1 MAGEDPKDPQ
11 GAPGEPAEK
20 KPAGKKLDRRDVLLG
35 LSTVPALGLFGY
47 AWRKQHQYEQKPKE
61 AASART
67 AAAAK
72 NVSEVNVALL
82 GAGAQGQVLLDAM
95 LRIPGLR
102 FRAVCDVWTEYNQK
116 RVVNTLKKF
125 KFEVNGYEDHRE
137 MLDKE
142 KDLDAVVIATP
153 DFWHAPH
160 TIDCLKAGKHVY
172 CEKEMSNTLEGA
184 RSMVLAARETG
195 KLLQIGHQRR
205 SHPRY
210 LHCYEKLLGEAK
222 ILGRIVTVN
231 GQWNRAVSPD
241 LGWPERYAI
250 PADRLKQYGFTS
262 MEQFRNWRWYKGLG
276 GGPIVDLGSHQI
288 DIYNWFLGTPPAHV
302 MASGGLDYYD
312 PKTHEWYDTVMAVYE
327 YETPAGTVRAYYQ
340 TQTTNGS
347 QGYFE
352 NFMGDQGTLV
362 LSESE
367 ANYPGFL
374 YRDPNAPAWDE
385 WVQKGY
391 VSAPKIQEVKERD
404 EEAVLDVRESV
415 SPDEHRVPVVLRDP
429 YHQPH
434 LQNFF
439 DAVRGEAQLH
449 CPAEVGYES
458 AVTVLKVNEAIEAK
472 QRLSFRPE
480 DFKV

>member
-1 MAGEDPKDPQ
+1 MAGDDEKGTKDE
-11 GAPGEPAEK
+11 PGKAVERS
-20 KPAGKKLDRRDVLLG
+20 LHRRDVLRG

-47 AWRKQHQYEQKPKE
+47 AWRRQHEYERKQKE
-61 AASART
+61 AVST
-67 AAAAK
+67 SGAATTSSL
-72 NVSEVNVALL
+72 SEINVALL
-82 GAGAQGQVLLDAM
+82 GAGAQGEVLLDAM

-102 FRAVCDVWTEYNQK
+102 FRAVCDIWKEYNQK
-116 RVVNTLKKF
+116 RAVNLLRKY
-125 KFEVNGYEDHRE
+125 KFEVNGYEDHKD
-137 MLDKE
+137 MLEKE

-160 TIDCLKAGKHVY
+160 TVDCLRAGKHVY
-172 CEKEMSNTLEGA
+172 CEKEMSNTLDGA

-210 LHCYEKLLGEAK
+210 RHCYEKLLQEAHL
-222 ILGRIVTVN
+222 LGRIVTVN
-231 GQWNRAVSPD
+231 GQWNRAVAPD

-250 PADRLKQYGFTS
+250 PGDRLKRYGFNS
-262 MEQFRNWRWYKGLG
+262 MHQFRNWRWYRGLG

-288 DIYNWFLGTPPAHV
+288 DIFNWFLGASPAHV
-302 MASGGLDYYD
+302 MASGGTDYHD
-312 PKTHEWYDTVMAVYE
+312 PATHEWYDTVMAIYE
-327 YETPAGTVRAYYQ
+327 YQTPAGTVRAYYQ

-362 LSESE
+362 ISESE
-367 ANYPGFL
+367 ANYPGLL

-385 WVQKGY
+385 WVRKGY
-391 VSAPKIQEVKERD
+391 VAAPKVLERKQED
-404 EEAVLDVRESV
+404 EVAVLDVRESV

-439 DAVRGEAQLH
+439 DAIRGTAKLR
-449 CPAEVGYES
+449 CPADVGYET

-472 QRLSFRPE
+472 QRLSFRAE
-480 DFKV
+480 EFRV